1 MKSIAYLAAAFI
13 SIAPVG
19 AFAHHSFAIYD
30 EKKPMTLAG
39 VVTEF
44 RWTNP
49 HSWVFLTVTNADG
62 STTAWEIEHGPVNM
76 LSRQGWTRTTLEP
89 GDRIM
94 VQIHPVHD
102 GRPIGRFIDFDFAGE
117 GQQPGESGDYS
128 RGTITRVQRPEPV
141 PMSDAVARNFNGI
154 WVNANAGIH
163 FETDAPSR
171 SEQKPP
177 LKPEYLARWRQRFAD
192 AERGLSTTDPTAACL
207 PAGFPRFLNMVF
219 PGEILQ
225 AEHQLNWYAEFGEA
239 TVRIYLDGRA
249 PPADLQ
255 PSYYGYTHRTMGREH
270 AGDQDDRP
278 ARRHARRYVGHT
290 A

>member
-1 MKSIAYLAAAFI
+1 MARSTCCRGKGGREPRSSPAT
-13 SIAPVG
+13 G
-19 AFAHHSFAIYD
+19 
-30 EKKPMTLAG
+30 
-39 VVTEF
+39 
-44 RWTNP
+44 
-49 HSWVFLTVTNADG
+49 SWC
-62 STTAWEIEHGPVNM
+62 E
-76 LSRQGWTRTTLEP
+76 
-89 GDRIM
+89 
-94 VQIHPVHD
+94 IHPVHD
-102 GRPIGRFIDFDFAGE
+102 GRPIGRFIDFDFTGE
-117 GQQPGESGDYS
+117 GQQRGESGDYS

-154 WVNANAGIH
+154 WVNANGGIH

-249 PPADLQ
+249 PPPIFSRAI
-255 PSYYGYTHRTMGREH
+255 TAITTGRWE
-270 AGDQDDRP
+270 GTRS
-278 ARRHARRYVGHT
+278 
-290 A
+290 

>member
-1 MKSIAYLAAAFI
+1 
-13 SIAPVG
+13 
-19 AFAHHSFAIYD
+19 
-30 EKKPMTLAG
+30 
-39 VVTEF
+39 
-44 RWTNP
+44 
-49 HSWVFLTVTNADG
+49 
-62 STTAWEIEHGPVNM
+62 
-76 LSRQGWTRTTLEP
+76 
-89 GDRIM
+89 
-94 VQIHPVHD
+94 
-102 GRPIGRFIDFDFAGE
+102 
-117 GQQPGESGDYS
+117 
-128 RGTITRVQRPEPV
+128 
-141 PMSDAVARNFNGI
+141 MSDAVARNFNGI
-154 WVNANAGIH
+154 WVNANGGIH

-255 PSYYGYTHRTMGREH
+255 PSYYGYTTGRWEGN
-270 AGDQDDRP
+270 ALVTKTVGLRGDTLVDTSGIPHSDQVDGDDAAAKGHSGLPRG
-278 ARRHARRYVGHT
+278 RCHARGSDRVRTTVVDRQALRAGASEMTTCRSTPVSKAIAIGSGQT
-290 A
+290 ATLK